1 MFSFLEQFW
10 FIQTVGA
17 IALVFIVIAWNAKTR
32 KNILLLQSVS
42 LMFFIAHYTL
52 LSAYAGA
59 AMSVVVL
66 GRNFVLLQ
74 EEDEKNWAS
83 HWTWF
88 YFFILISIVVLA
100 FFWNG
105 WVSALP
111 VVGAIVGIYGMWKKN
126 PADIRLYMLI
136 ASSIWVPYTIAVH
149 SYSGLLSQIVGIAGI
164 LVGMYQHDR
173 KETLPS

>member
-1 MFSFLEQFW
+1 MFSFFDNFW
-10 FIQTVGA
+10 IIQTIGA
-17 IALVFIVIAWNAKTR
+17 IALVFIVLAWNAKTR
-32 KNILLLQSVS
+32 KGILSVQSIS

-66 GRNFVLLQ
+66 GRNVVLLQ
-74 EEDEKNWAS
+74 EREENWAS

-88 YFFILISIVVLA
+88 YFFIFISIVVLA

-105 WVSALP
+105 WISALP
-111 VVGAIVGIYGMWKKN
+111 VLGAIVGIYGMWKKN

-136 ASSIWVPYTIAVH
+136 ASFIWIPYTVAVH
-149 SYSGLLSQIVGIAGI
+149 SYSGLLSQLVGIAGV
-164 LVGMYQHDR
+164 LVGMYRHDR
-173 KETLPS
+173 KEVLPS